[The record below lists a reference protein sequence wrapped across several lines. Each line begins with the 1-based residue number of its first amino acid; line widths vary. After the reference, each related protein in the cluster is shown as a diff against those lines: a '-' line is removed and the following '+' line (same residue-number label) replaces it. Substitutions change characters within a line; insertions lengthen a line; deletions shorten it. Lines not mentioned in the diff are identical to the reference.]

1 MAEYGEPLT
10 DRELDVLG
18 CIANGASNRET
29 ALQLSISPN
38 TVKVHTRNIYT
49 KLGVSSR
56 TEATTA
62 ALQLGLLTMPGIEIG
77 PETGD
82 RGPVEESEPG
92 RSRSQR
98 DDLTADG
105 GPQTAE
111 RPEAGRSLVQHDD
124 LAGNE
129 AVPQAETRNPRL
141 LWLVAGAGVV
151 LVVVIAIVFWVLRD
165 EGSAVA
171 SPAGTTAVTGSPTF
185 IETPIPDSNWS
196 ISRDL
201 PQPRAHMASA
211 IVGLNLYQ
219 IGGQTADGV
228 SNEVEIYRLDER
240 LWSSGAPKLTPVT
253 EAGAVELAG
262 EIFVLGGRLAS
273 GELTGVVEAYSPLN
287 DGWRPVTSLPAPTAG
302 GLALAN
308 DNFIYYFGGLNGDT
322 PIANSYRYDQAGQ
335 TWETLP
341 PMPQPRAGSTGGV
354 IMGQLYVIGGT
365 DGEQALA
372 SCDRFDPA
380 EMAWSPCPE
389 MTQPRVHAG
398 AAVVL
403 NKLYIFGG
411 QDGAADHYGEVY
423 DPAAESWEPVNT
435 PMLAEHPGWAGMGV
449 VSVETKIYT
458 LGGVDGEALL
468 ADNYVYTPLLYQ
480 FFIPAASSGG
490 EPEE

>member
-10 DRELDVLG
+10 DRELDVLD

-62 ALQLGLLTMPGIEIG
+62 ALQLGLLTMPGIDV
-77 PETGD
+77 PTT
-82 RGPVEESEPG
+82 
-92 RSRSQR
+92 
-98 DDLTADG
+98 DD
-105 GPQTAE
+105 GPQTVAE
-111 RPEAGRSLVQHDD
+111 PEAGDQRPEIS
-124 LAGNE
+124 AAE
-129 AVPQAETRNPRL
+129 PQTADAPIPKAQTRNL
-141 LWLVAGAGVV
+141 KSIWFLGGAVVV
-151 LVVVIAIVFWVLRD
+151 LVVAVLSVGFLLLR
-165 EGSAVA
+165 ESGFFGET
-171 SPAGTTAVTGSPTF
+171 PAGTAAAESGPTF
-185 IETPIPDSNWS
+185 IETAIPDSNWA

-201 PQPRAHMASA
+201 PQPRANMASA

-219 IGGQTADGV
+219 IGGQTEAGV
-228 SNEVEIYRLDER
+228 GNEVNIYRLDER
-240 LWSSGAPKLTPVT
+240 TWFTGAPKLTPVT
-253 EAGAVELAG
+253 DAGAVVLAG
-262 EIFVLGGRLAS
+262 EIYVLGGRLAS

-287 DGWRPVTSLPAPTAG
+287 DGWRPVSSLPAPAAG

-308 DNFIYYFGGLNGDT
+308 DNFIYYFGGFDGDT
-322 PIANSYRYDQAGQ
+322 PTANSYRYDPAGQ

-341 PMPQPRAGSTGGV
+341 PMQLARAGSTGGV
-354 IMGQLYVIGGT
+354 LMGRLYVAGGT

-372 SCDRFDPA
+372 GCEWFDPA
-380 EMAWSPCPE
+380 EMAWSTCPD
-389 MTQPRVHAG
+389 MAQPRVNAG

-403 NKLYIFGG
+403 NKLYVFGG
-411 QDGAADHYGEVY
+411 QAAGEEGFGEVY
-423 DPAAESWEPVNT
+423 DPAEESWERVNT

-449 VSVETKIYT
+449 VSVETKIYA
-458 LGGVDGEALL
+458 LGGQDGETLL
-468 ADNYVYTPLLYQ
+468 ANNFVYTPLLYQ